1 MSCCSHCQESG
12 DLFDEEKAQS
22 ELRTYRENGAPE
34 SPTSLLVDGLK
45 TLDLDGRS
53 LLDVGGGIGM
63 IPCELLPEGVSES
76 LLVEASTPY
85 LDVAEQEARRRGYA
99 GGTEFEYGDFVDL
112 APDLPDADLVTLD
125 RVFCCY
131 PHMERL
137 VEASTAKATRWYGVS
152 YPKERWYNKIISGL
166 AAGYCWARD
175 MDFRMYI
182 HSGIQETIEAQGFDR
197 FYQTG
202 TLIWQV
208 EIYEREGS
216 LD

>member
-12 DLFDEEKAQS
+12 DLFDQKKARD
-22 ELRTYRENGAPE
+22 ELRTYRKNGAPKA
-34 SPTSLLVDGLK
+34 PTSLLVDGLR
-45 TLDLDGRS
+45 TLDLEGAA

-63 IPCELLPEGVSES
+63 IPCELLKSGISRS

-85 LDVAEQEARRRGYA
+85 LEVAEKETRRRGYA
-99 GGTEFEYGDFVDL
+99 GRAEFEYGDFVDL
-112 APDLPDADLVTLD
+112 APDLPEADVVTLD

-131 PHMERL
+131 PHMKRL

-152 YPKERWYNKIISGL
+152 YPKERWYNKIIGGL

-182 HSGIQETIEAQGFDR
+182 HTGIQETIEAQGFER
-197 FYQTG
+197 FYQVG
-202 TLIWQV
+202 TMIWQV
-208 EIYEREGS
+208 ELYEREGA
-216 LD
+216 LG